1 MSATQVQA
9 QAQAKSRGG
18 GFWRNAL
25 TSIAI
30 TLAFVAAT
38 AVFAPG
44 IFDYSDLEI
53 NPHWA
58 DLSVL
63 ERVGP
68 AVQVHLA
75 AAVAA
80 FGLGLVQLVGPK
92 GTIPHRLLGW
102 IWVVLMMAAA
112 ISSLFIMEINHGF
125 FSFIHILSGLTIVAL
140 PMAVYAARRHNVAAH
155 KKGMVNLFF
164 GALVIAGVLA
174 FLPGRVMWAMFFG

>member
-1 MSATQVQA
+1 MSATEAGA
-9 QAQAKSRGG
+9 QTRGG
-18 GFWRNAL
+18 GFWRPAL
-25 TSIAI
+25 TSMAV
-30 TLAFVAAT
+30 TVGVVAAT

-44 IFDYSDLEI
+44 IFDYSGVEI
-53 NPHWA
+53 RPHAPDW
-58 DLSVL
+58 SVL
-63 ERVGP
+63 ERVKP

-80 FGLGLVQLVGPK
+80 FGLGLVQLLGPK

-112 ISSLFIMEINHGF
+112 VSSLFIMEINHGV

-140 PMAVYAARRHNVAAH
+140 PMAVYAARRHRVETH
-155 KKGMVNLFF
+155 KKAMTRLFF

-174 FLPGRVMWAMFFG
+174 FLPGRAMWAMFFG